1 MSTSGDLERAF
12 ADRYPYRWDFAAG
25 IIVFLAV
32 LTGDAYRQGWHSIQ
46 GQGKHDCYASVGGFT
61 VVGVLP

>member
-32 LTGDAYRQGWHSIQ
+32 LTGDAYRQGWHSI
-46 GQGKHDCYASVGGFT
+46 
-61 VVGVLP
+61 L